1 MRICQLIMV
10 LVAVFTFNVVQG
22 AETKDI
28 VQVLRGN
35 SNYSTLVTLLVQAD
49 LISTL
54 EGNGPYTLFAPTNAA
69 FAKLPPQVLQDL
81 NKPENKDKL
90 VAIIKYH
97 VIPKSLSAYA
107 IQTGSSKT
115 LSGKDL
121 DLRVQG
127 AEIIVNGNARIV
139 KPDIV
144 AGNGIIHVVDTV
156 LIPKN

>member
-10 LVAVFTFNVVQG
+10 LVAVFTFNVVQA

-35 SNYSTLVTLLVQAD
+35 SNYSTLVNLLVQAD

-144 AGNGIIHVVDTV
+144 AGNGVIHVVDTV

>member
-10 LVAVFTFNVVQG
+10 LVAVFTFNVVQA

-35 SNYSTLVTLLVQAD
+35 SNYSTLVNLLVQAD

-139 KPDIV
+139 KSDIV
-144 AGNGIIHVVDTV
+144 AGNGVIHVVDTV